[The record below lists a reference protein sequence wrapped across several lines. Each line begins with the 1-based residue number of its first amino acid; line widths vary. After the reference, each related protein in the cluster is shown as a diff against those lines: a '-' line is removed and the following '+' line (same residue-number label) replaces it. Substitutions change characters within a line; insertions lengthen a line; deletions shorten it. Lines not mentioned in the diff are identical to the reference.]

1 MKYMFSLVF
10 CFFCFTGF
18 SQTQAEMNMMQYES
32 YKKADKKLNEVYQAI
47 LKEYKSD
54 AEFIKNLRAS
64 QRIWITFRD
73 AEVKVK
79 FPDREAGYY
88 GGIDT
93 GSGIYP
99 IPMDKR
105 SSRRRWLFRI
115 NQGQQLLIG
124 YNFYPFFSR
133 EDPPRRTGAK
143 N

>member
-1 MKYMFSLVF
+1 MKYILTLAF
-10 CFFCFTGF
+10 CFSCLLGF

-88 GGIDT
+88 GSIHPLCISAYMEELTLDRVATLSQWIKGAQEGDGCS
-93 GSGIYP
+93 GSI
-99 IPMDKR
+99 KT
-105 SSRRRWLFRI
+105 
-115 NQGQQLLIG
+115 N
-124 YNFYPFFSR
+124 
-133 EDPPRRTGAK
+133 
-143 N
+143 

>member
-10 CFFCFTGF
+10 FFFCFTGF
-18 SQTQAEMNMMQYES
+18 SQTQAELNMMQYES

-54 AEFIKNLRAS
+54 TEFIKNLRAS

-88 GGIDT
+88 GSIHPLCISAYMEELTLDRVSTLSLWIKGAQEGDGCS
-93 GSGIYP
+93 GSI
-99 IPMDKR
+99 KV
-105 SSRRRWLFRI
+105 
-115 NQGQQLLIG
+115 N
-124 YNFYPFFSR
+124 N
-133 EDPPRRTGAK
+133 
-143 N
+143 